1 MDITKIPQYELL
13 EHHYVRELES
23 EGYLMRHKKTGARV
37 FILENDDNNKV
48 FNIAFRTVPTDSTGV
63 AHIIEHTV
71 LCGSDRYPV
80 KDPFVELAKG
90 SLNTFLNAMTYSD
103 KTMYPLASTNDKD
116 FFNLMSVYMDG
127 VFHPNITKER
137 KIFEQEGWHYEM
149 DSPDGELTYNG
160 VVYNEMKGAFSSAD
174 EILGRQVKAALYPD
188 TTYAYES
195 GGDPEFITD
204 LTYES
209 YLDFYHTYYHP
220 SNTYIYQ

>member
-1 MDITKIPQYELL
+1 
-13 EHHYVRELES
+13 
-23 EGYLMRHKKTGARV
+23 
-37 FILENDDNNKV
+37 
-48 FNIAFRTVPTDSTGV
+48 
-63 AHIIEHTV
+63 
-71 LCGSDRYPV
+71 
-80 KDPFVELAKG
+80 
-90 SLNTFLNAMTYSD
+90 
-103 KTMYPLASTNDKD
+103 
-116 FFNLMSVYMDG
+116 MSVYMDG

-209 YLDFYHTYYHP
+209 YLEFYHTYYHP
-220 SNTYIYQ
+220 SNSYIYLYGDLDMEKHSIGWIMST

>member
-37 FILENDDNNKV
+37 FVLENDDNNKV

-90 SLNTFLNAMTYSD
+90 SLNTFLNAMTRGAGLWKLS
-103 KTMYPLASTNDKD
+103 LISR
-116 FFNLMSVYMDG
+116 
-127 VFHPNITKER
+127 H
-137 KIFEQEGWHYEM
+137 H
-149 DSPDGELTYNG
+149 SPFAQRHLC
-160 VVYNEMKGAFSSAD
+160 SLRWWS
-174 EILGRQVKAALYPD
+174 
-188 TTYAYES
+188 
-195 GGDPEFITD
+195 
-204 LTYES
+204 
-209 YLDFYHTYYHP
+209 
-220 SNTYIYQ
+220 